1 MGRDIP
7 LGRIAGI
14 RVGMSWLVPLI
25 GLLYAVTLAE
35 NRFPFEVP
43 GQSTAAY
50 WAAGLGGALLF
61 FGSLLAHE
69 VGHALVARRE
79 GIGVQGISLWLLGGL
94 AKLEHEARTAGAELR
109 IAGVGP
115 LTSAAVGAGFYL
127 LHRALDG
134 AGGAVELAANL
145 FGWLALINLLLAAFN
160 LLPGAPLDG
169 GRVLGALLWLQSG
182 DQTRAQRAAARV
194 GQVLGAVLLAV
205 GAMLTFGRGG
215 LGGDGGGDNGIWLL
229 FVGGYIFASASSE
242 LRSSASLGVLRG
254 VRLGEVMDADPPVLP
269 EWMTVGD
276 LVTGAGAY
284 APHTAFPVQGLDGRI
299 TGLLTAEV
307 VRASDPR
314 LWNTLR
320 LSDLAFPIARVQTAS
335 VDDPVL
341 STLQRARSGATDR
354 VLVLQPDG
362 RVAGVV
368 GPESGERAMQRSAG
382 GRGGAGVAA
391 PS

>member
-1 MGRDIP
+1 
-7 LGRIAGI
+7 
-14 RVGMSWLVPLI
+14 MSWLVPLI

-50 WAAGLGGALLF
+50 WVAGIGGAFLF

-79 GIGVQGISLWLLGGL
+79 GIGVEGISLWLLGGL

-109 IAGVGP
+109 IAGIGP
-115 LTSAAVGAGFYL
+115 LTSAAVGVAFFL
-127 LHRALDG
+127 VHRGLSG
-134 AGGAVELAANL
+134 AGGATELAADL

-182 DQTRAQRAAARV
+182 DQTRAQAAAARV
-194 GQVLGAVLLAV
+194 GQVLGAGLLVL
-205 GAMLTFGRGG
+205 GAYLTFG
-215 LGGDGGGDNGIWLL
+215 DSNENGIWLL
-229 FVGGYIFASASSE
+229 FVGGYIFASAGSE

-254 VRLGEVMDADPPVLP
+254 VRLGEVMDTDPPVLP

-276 LVTGAGAY
+276 LVTGSGAY
-284 APHTAFPVQGLDGRI
+284 APHAAFPIQGIDGRI
-299 TGLLTAEV
+299 TGLLTADAV
-307 VRASDPR
+307 QASDPR
-314 LWNTLR
+314 LWATMRLR
-320 LSDLAFPIARVQTAS
+320 DLAFPIDRVQTAL

-341 STLQRARSGATDR
+341 TTLQRARSAAVDR
-354 VLVLQPDG
+354 VLVLWPDG

-368 GPESGERAMQRSAG
+368 GPDSGQRAAELRTA
-382 GRGGAGVAA
+382 
-391 PS
+391 